1 MAVGLG
7 LGTLFGGLFGAG
19 ASAYGNS
26 KQTQASNEAARVQAD
41 AANRAA
47 DLQAKAAADALAFTK
62 EQEARRQLEWQNT
75 QDWNAQTWQEQYN
88 YTKQLE
94 ADRQARLRPYQGLG
108 VGAVGQMSKPIPGAG
123 SVASL
128 MGK

>member
-7 LGTLFGGLFGAG
+7 LGTLFSGLFGAG

-26 KQTQASNEAARVQAD
+26 KQTQAANEAARLQAD
-41 AANRAA
+41 ATTRAA
-47 DLQAKAAADALAFTK
+47 EMQAKAAADALAFTK
-62 EQEARRQLEWQNT
+62 EQEAARAGEWQKT
-75 QDWNAQTWQEQYN
+75 QDWNAATWQQQYD

-94 ADRQARLRPYQGLG
+94 AEKQARLRPFQGLG
-108 VGAVGQMSKPIPGAG
+108 VGAIGQMSKPIPSTG
-123 SVASL
+123 SIASL